1 MGTRFSRERWFGPV
15 VRMPMSH
22 QEYLVSIPGSS
33 SLIQTLEGSGDGS
46 SNWILTIHMG
56 DLD

>member
-1 MGTRFSRERWFGPV
+1 M